1 MLRGWRLVISL
12 VRCRRVRGWLVN
24 GVDRMGWIVE
34 QPVQL
39 VRQSQA
45 QSRFAQNVPKH
56 QKLNGRSWDLRRIL
70 KKSKPWHFKN
80 SFQKWGIQVL
90 VRGIE
95 HIVWSICGIF
105 MELDPVWTWIFY
117 HTCRL
122 MAHWKA
128 LWSEWDVKVWLTM
141 ARLNY
146 GITHKNNGDVEIKA
160 WLQSKVLACVKNFP
174 PFFCCCRK
182 GQLP

>member
-45 QSRFAQNVPKH
+45 QSHFAQNVPKH
-56 QKLNGRSWDLRRIL
+56 QKLKGRSWDFRSGYSDGASIL

-80 SFQKWGIQVL
+80 SFQKWSIQVL
-90 VRGIE
+90 ARGIE

-105 MELDPVWTWIFY
+105 MELDPVWTFLPHLQINGSLEGPVVRMR
-117 HTCRL
+117 CKSL
-122 MAHWKA
+122 
-128 LWSEWDVKVWLTM
+128 V
-141 ARLNY
+141 
-146 GITHKNNGDVEIKA
+146 NNGKA
-160 WLQSKVLACVKNFP
+160 ELWDNSQE
-174 PFFCCCRK
+174 
-182 GQLP
+182 